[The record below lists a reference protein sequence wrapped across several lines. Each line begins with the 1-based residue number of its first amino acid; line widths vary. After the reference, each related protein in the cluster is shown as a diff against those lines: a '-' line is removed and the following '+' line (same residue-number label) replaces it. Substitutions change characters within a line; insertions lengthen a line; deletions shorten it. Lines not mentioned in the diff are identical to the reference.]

1 MNCLWAQHYVSH
13 VHANLS
19 ASADTNMEV
28 EDVNDKHYRRRM
40 ASDLVNLLKQ
50 CQRETKTHSARLVDC
65 AKQIVGLHMS
75 GRIEGEVN
83 YTDGILNIMDSTNWK
98 EE

>member
-1 MNCLWAQHYVSH
+1 MSMINITEEEWQVIWSA
-13 VHANLS
+13 LS
-19 ASADTNMEV
+19 CAS
-28 EDVNDKHYRRRM
+28 K
-40 ASDLVNLLKQ
+40 
-50 CQRETKTHSARLVDC
+50 ETKDSVGSTLVDC

-75 GRIEGEVN
+75 GQIEAEMN

>member
-1 MNCLWAQHYVSH
+1 MYHTSMRQFERRKRRHEYG
-13 VHANLS
+13 
-19 ASADTNMEV
+19 EV
-28 EDVNDKHYRRRM
+28 EDVNHKHYRRRM
-40 ASDLVNLLKQ
+40 ASDLVSTQPASK
-50 CQRETKTHSARLVDC
+50 ETKDSLGSTLVDC

-75 GRIEGEVN
+75 GRIEAEVN